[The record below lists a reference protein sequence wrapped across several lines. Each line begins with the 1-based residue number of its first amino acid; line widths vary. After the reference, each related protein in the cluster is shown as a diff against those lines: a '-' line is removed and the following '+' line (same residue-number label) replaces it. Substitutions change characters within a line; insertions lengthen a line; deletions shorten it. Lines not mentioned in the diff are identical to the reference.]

1 MSVVGGQNA
10 MDTLQGWFRELY
22 ASQEVNLVPDAAWIA
37 KNIPFKK
44 SEAGLGN
51 LYHQPVVLTQ
61 EQGFTYAG
69 PSAGAFALN
78 SPIAAVMK
86 DAQVQGAQL
95 LLRSQ
100 IDYETLARAANT
112 KGSFGEASKLLVK
125 NMVDA
130 IAKRLEL
137 MFLYGRSATGIA
149 TLASGTV
156 SSFVVSAASWA
167 PGLWAGMEGAQI
179 HVLSVTGSLPTLTVG
194 TRRNGTSGTTVVS
207 VAFDTRTVTVTTSS
221 LTAPAANDIV
231 VFYGAWSSVTGGI
244 ALTGGVITFLEAMGL
259 DAMTSQ
265 QTGTLFNIDQSTYAL
280 YRGNVTTGLSSL
292 TVTKVLNAL
301 LPAIGK
307 GLMDDVVCLV
317 SNASFQG
324 IVNPTIDPVASAPAS
339 TPSTNTIIKTGVQNV
354 KNQGTSL
361 QYGANSIKI
370 IGYQGS
376 IEIVP
381 HLFVKD
387 SDNFMFAKDNVMRV
401 GATDVTFNTPGAK
414 GGEFFLHMPSNAGY
428 ELRCYANQGLFSP
441 KVGQL
446 TKAVL

>member
-1 MSVVGGQNA
+1 
-10 MDTLQGWFRELY
+10 MDTLQGWFKELY
-22 ASQEVNLVPDAAWIA
+22 ASQEVNLVPDAAWLT

-78 SPIAAVMK
+78 TPIAAVMK

-100 IDYETLARAANT
+100 IDYETLSRAANT

-137 MFLYGRSATGIA
+137 MFLYGRSAGGIGVLSA
-149 TLASGTV
+149 GGAAQTT
-156 SSFVVSAASWA
+156 FTISAATWA
-167 PGLWAGMEGAQI
+167 PGLWAGMEGARIQVASI
-179 HVLSVTGSLPTLTVG
+179 TGSLPSLTIG
-194 TRRNGTSGTTVVS
+194 TNRSGNGGTGATVSSVDFSTRIVTCAAALSGTTASGDVV
-207 VAFDTRTVTVTTSS
+207 
-221 LTAPAANDIV
+221 I
-231 VFYGAWSSVTGGI
+231 FYGAWTTPTNGANLDNSGAVT
-244 ALTGGVITFLEAMGL
+244 FNEAMGL
-259 DAMTSQ
+259 DGMISQ
-265 QTGTLFNIDQSTYAL
+265 QTSTLFNINIGTYSL
-280 YRGNVTTGLSSL
+280 YRGNLATGLSSL
-292 TVTKVLNAL
+292 TVTKILNAL

-317 SNASFQG
+317 SNNSFQG
-324 IVNPTIDPVASAPAS
+324 LVNPVVDPTAQAGSSNV
-339 TPSTNTIIKTGVQNV
+339 KTGVTVN
-354 KNQGTSL
+354 KQGGDSL
-361 QYGANSIKI
+361 RFGANSITI
-370 IGYQGS
+370 VGYQGTVT
-376 IEIVP
+376 IVP

-387 SDNFMFAKDNVMRV
+387 SDNFLFAKDDLMRV
-401 GATDVTFNTPGAK
+401 GSTDVTFNTPGAK

-441 KVGQL
+441 RVGML
-446 TKAVL
+446 TKATL

>member
-1 MSVVGGQNA
+1 
-10 MDTLQGWFRELY
+10 MDTLQGWFKELY
-22 ASQEVNLVPDAAWIA
+22 ASQEINLVPDAAWLT

-78 SPIAAVMK
+78 TPIAAVMK

-112 KGSFGEASKLLVK
+112 KASFGEASKLLVK

-130 IAKRLEL
+130 ISKRLEL
-137 MFLYGRSATGIA
+137 MFLYGRSAGGIGA
-149 TLASGTV
+149 LASGTAAT
-156 SSFVVSAASWA
+156 VVISAATWA
-167 PGLWAGMEGAQI
+167 PGLWAGMEGAVI
-179 HVLSVTGSLPTLTVG
+179 HVLSVTGSLPSLTVG
-194 TRRNGTSGTTVVS
+194 TRRNGVSGTTVLS
-207 VAFDTRTVTVTTSS
+207 VDFSTRTVTVTAAS
-221 LTAPAANDIV
+221 LTAPAAADIV
-231 VFYGAWSSVTGGI
+231 VFYGAWSSATGGD
-244 ALTGGVITFLEAMGL
+244 ALTSGAITFKEAMGL
-259 DAMTSQ
+259 DSMISQ
-265 QTGTLFNIDQSTYAL
+265 QTSTLFNIDIATYGL
-280 YRGNVTTGLSSL
+280 FRGNLATGLSAL

-307 GLMDDVVCLV
+307 GLMDDVVMLV
-317 SNASFQG
+317 SNNSFQG
-324 IVNPTIDPVASAPAS
+324 LVNPTIDPVAQAGSS
-339 TPSTNTIIKTGVQNV
+339 NV
-354 KNQGTSL
+354 KVGPMVTKSGQGESL
-361 QYGANSIKI
+361 SFGANSIRI
-370 IGYQGS
+370 VGYQGS
-376 IEIVP
+376 ITIVP

-387 SDNFMFAKDNVMRV
+387 SDNFLFAKDNLMRV

-414 GGEFFLHMPSNAGY
+414 GGEFFLHLPSNAGY

-441 KVGQL
+441 RVGQL
-446 TKAVL
+446 TKATL

>member
-1 MSVVGGQNA
+1 MSVVGGENA
-10 MDTLQGWFRELY
+10 MDTLQGWFKELY
-22 ASQEVNLVPDAAWIA
+22 ADKEVNLIPEAAWLT

-78 SPIAAVMK
+78 NPVASVMK

-130 IAKRLEL
+130 ISKRLEL
-137 MFLYGRSATGIA
+137 MFLYGRCATGIA
-149 TLASGTV
+149 TLASGTANN
-156 SSFVVSAASWA
+156 FVVSAASWA
-167 PGLWAGMEGAQI
+167 PGLWAGMEGAVI

-194 TRRNGTSGTTVVS
+194 TRRNGVSGTIVTAVDFS
-207 VAFDTRTVTVTTSS
+207 TRTVSVTPAS
-221 LTAPAANDIV
+221 LTAPAVSDIV
-231 VFYGAWSSVTGGI
+231 VFYGAWSSAAGGI
-244 ALTGGVITFLEAMGL
+244 ALTSGVITFLEAMGL
-259 DAMTSQ
+259 DSMISQ
-265 QTGTLFNIDQSTYAL
+265 QTGTLFNIDIGTYSL
-280 YRGNVTTGLSSL
+280 YRGSLATGLTAL
-292 TVTKVLNAL
+292 TVTKILNSL

-307 GLMDDVVCLV
+307 GLMDDVVMLV
-317 SNASFQG
+317 SNSSFQG
-324 IVNPTIDPVASAPAS
+324 LVNPVMDPTAQAGSS
-339 TPSTNTIIKTGVQNV
+339 NV
-354 KNQGTSL
+354 KIGSSVTKNGSESMTF
-361 QYGANSIKI
+361 GANQIKI
-370 IGYQGS
+370 VGYQGS
-376 IEIVP
+376 ITIVP

-387 SDNFMFAKDNVMRV
+387 NDNFAFAKDNVMRV

-414 GGEFFLHMPSNAGY
+414 GGEFFLHLPSNAGY

-446 TKAVL
+446 TKATL

>member
-1 MSVVGGQNA
+1 
-10 MDTLQGWFRELY
+10 MDTLNGWFKELY
-22 ASQEVNLVPDAAWIA
+22 ASQEINLVPDAAWLT

-78 SPIAAVMK
+78 APIAAVMK

-100 IDYETLARAANT
+100 IDYETLSRAANT
-112 KGSFGEASKLLVK
+112 KGSFGDASKLLVK

-137 MFLYGRSATGIA
+137 MFLYGRSAGGIGVLSAGGAAQA
-149 TLASGTV
+149 TFTI
-156 SSFVVSAASWA
+156 SAATWA
-167 PGLWAGMEGAQI
+167 PGLWAGMEGARIQ
-179 HVLSVTGSLPTLTVG
+179 VLSVTGSLPSLSVGVNRSGSGGTGATVQSVDFS
-194 TRRNGTSGTTVVS
+194 TRIVTCAAVLSGTTASGDVV
-207 VAFDTRTVTVTTSS
+207 
-221 LTAPAANDIV
+221 I
-231 VFYGAWSSVTGGI
+231 FYGSWVATT
-244 ALTGGVITFLEAMGL
+244 ADLTNGAAITFNEAMGL
-259 DAMTSQ
+259 DGMISQ
-265 QTGTLFNIDQSTYAL
+265 QTSTLFNINIGTYAL
-280 YRGNVTTGLSSL
+280 YRGNLATGLSSL
-292 TVTKVLNAL
+292 TTTKILNAL
-301 LPAIGK
+301 LPSIGK

-324 IVNPTIDPVASAPAS
+324 LVNPVVDPTAQAGSS
-339 TPSTNTIIKTGVQNV
+339 NV
-354 KNQGTSL
+354 KVGTSVTKQGGDSL
-361 QYGANSIKI
+361 RFGASSITI
-370 IGYQGS
+370 VGYQGTVT
-376 IEIVP
+376 IVP

-387 SDNFMFAKDNVMRV
+387 NDNFMFAKDNLMRV
-401 GATDVTFNTPGAK
+401 GSTDVTFNTPGAK

-441 KVGQL
+441 RVGHL
-446 TKAVL
+446 TKATL